1 MDLGGGIMAKSGLT
15 LDAVRQRIDAVDQK
29 LHALLVERGRLSEM
43 VADIKRPDL
52 AQGGLPMR
60 AAREAQLM
68 RSLAGRD
75 PGPMPIPTI
84 LRIWREIIG
93 ASAAMQA
100 PMKVAVAGAQDPV
113 IAFDHARSLYG
124 VAAPISLADN
134 PRQVLRALSTGSA
147 QIGVLPEPGQDETG
161 SWWTSLVDAP
171 FGAVIV
177 ARLPFL
183 KPVDHAPDSERFVVV
198 AQAPLEPSG
207 ADQSYIGLLCT
218 GQASATA
225 LAARLE
231 TVGLQGRRIAMISA
245 DGGAYHLVELDEF
258 IGPDDARLGQL
269 AAIMGGDLIRAV
281 VLGVCPCEIS
291 NAEPV

>member
-1 MDLGGGIMAKSGLT
+1 MAKSGLT
-15 LDAVRQRIDAVDQK
+15 LDAVRKNIDAVDQK
-29 LHALLVERGRLSEM
+29 LHELLVERGRLSEM
-43 VADIKRPDL
+43 VAEIKRPDL

-60 AAREAQLM
+60 SAREAQMM

-75 PGPMPIPTI
+75 HGPMPIPTI

-100 PMKVAVAGAQDPV
+100 PMKVAVAGAHDPV
-113 IAFDHARSLYG
+113 SAFDHARSLYG
-124 VAAPISLADN
+124 VAVPISLADN

-147 QIGVLPEPGQDETG
+147 QIGVLPEPGQDEAG

-171 FGAVIV
+171 FGAVIT

-183 KPVDHAPDSERFVVV
+183 KADDQAPDAERFVVV

-218 GQASATA
+218 GQTSATA
-225 LAARLE
+225 LAAKLE
-231 TVGLQGRRIAMISA
+231 TVGLHGRRIAMISA

-258 IGPDDARLGQL
+258 IGPDDARLVQL
-269 AAIMGGDLIRAV
+269 AAIMGADLTRAV
-281 VLGVCPCEIS
+281 VLGVCPCDIS
-291 NAEPV
+291 NSEPV